1 MAKTHSRV
9 IAALSSDR
17 MDRYLVE
24 AGGNEKRALEL
35 YRWHGELTGAV
46 QFVLG
51 VVEVVLRNAID
62 AQLQAWNSVK
72 KPGATSWLLEEPAE
86 PLAKLT
92 KKKRESANH
101 RAELEASRRD
111 PSHRRYGATVT
122 HNDVLTQAMF
132 GLWSQLLPSHIEGAR
147 DSQVNRSRDEL
158 WEECT
163 QKAFPHIEDPTG
175 RVTAKRVANLVA
187 LRNRVSHMES
197 LLDTNIQSLMRDA
210 FALVSSIDP
219 PVAAWL
225 TGTSQVASII
235 KKRPKG
241 ITGDKVL

>member
-1 MAKTHSRV
+1 MAKTHSQV

-62 AQLQAWNSVK
+62 AQLQAWNSAQ

-86 PLAKLT
+86 PLASLIAE
-92 KKKRESANH
+92 KRQSACNRA
-101 RAELEASRRD
+101 RAEAKRRN
-111 PSHRRYGATVT
+111 PKRRRHQAAIT
-122 HNDVLTQAMF
+122 HNDVLTQVMF
-132 GLWSQLLPSHIEGAR
+132 GLWRELLPNHNGGSQSSKNYRTRQLLWLESI
-147 DSQVNRSRDEL
+147 Q
-158 WEECT
+158 
-163 QKAFPHIEDPTG
+163 QAFPHTSDPNGKITG
-175 RVTAKRVANLVA
+175 KRVANLHA

-197 LLDTNIQSLMRDA
+197 LLDSNIPSLMKDA
-210 FALVSSIDP
+210 FALLRSIDP
-219 PVAAWL
+219 VTAEWL
-225 TGTSQVASII
+225 TSISSVSAVLDS
-235 KKRPKG
+235 RPE
-241 ITGDKVL
+241 